1 MDYFNKITNINE
13 ARLIYR
19 RLAMLNHPDLGGNP
33 EVMARINYEYNTLK
47 KSLIEPD
54 NKLLEINPGDIVV
67 INESQSIVV
76 SVSENTFIA
85 RSKVTNR
92 QAVFNLKTGICI
104 SNPKF
109 KTELQKSIT
118 HVR

>member
-1 MDYFNKITNINE
+1 MEYFHNITNINE
-13 ARLIYR
+13 AKLIYR
-19 RLAMLNHPDLGGNP
+19 RLAMLNHPDLGGRP
-33 EVMARINYEYNTLK
+33 EVMARINLEYNDLK
-47 KSLIEPD
+47 RSLESSES
-54 NKLLEINPGDIVV
+54 NKLKLFPGDFVV
-67 INESQSIVV
+67 INGSRSTVL

-109 KTELQKSIT
+109 RVEIQER
-118 HVR
+118 V